1 MILWQRYYD
10 DDGNP
15 LPDAEERYPHYDNYD
30 AINVDR
36 VADIPV
42 DYRGVMGVPITFMDK
57 YNPDEFEIV
66 GMDLNNSVEKLG
78 IKEIGNEWVE
88 LYKKQGGK
96 GHITASMHSLVY
108 THNGKAVSLYRR
120 VLIRRKVGA

>member
-1 MILWQRYYD
+1 
-10 DDGNP
+10 
-15 LPDAEERYPHYDNYD
+15 
-30 AINVDR
+30 
-36 VADIPV
+36 
-42 DYRGVMGVPITFMDK
+42 MGVPITFLDK

-66 GMDLNNSVEKLG
+66 GMDLNNSVEELG

-108 THNGKAVSLYRR
+108 TCLLYTSPSPRDR
-120 VLIRRKVGA
+120 QKSRMPSSA